1 MKRVTIIGN
10 GKVGGALAARLRNK
24 NIEVRLVGSDVWMDW
39 LASGEAIGDAIVV
52 ALKDQHMQAAI
63 DKIAGYRAHDFTKV
77 LAIHVNGS
85 HGKDVLTSWKTDGA
99 QIAAAHPFQ
108 TFSDQDPSAL
118 DGIGWGVDC
127 DDATWPAVKAFVEL
141 TGGRPARLK
150 KTSDIDKRR
159 YHAAA
164 VAASNFTYAAYELA
178 RRLADDVGIDAE
190 HFLVPIMKRT
200 LENATD
206 AMHDEEPFA
215 VTGPLVRG
223 DVDGVRKQ
231 LAAMPDD
238 LKPLYRSLSFA
249 LLDVVGKGLD
259 ADTLSQLRGELS

>member
-63 DKIAGYRAHDFTKV
+63 DKIAGYRAHDFSKV

-127 DDATWPAVKAFVEL
+127 DDAAWPAVKAFVEL
-141 TGGRPARLK
+141 TGGRPAR
-150 KTSDIDKRR
+150 T
-159 YHAAA
+159 A
-164 VAASNFTYAAYELA
+164 
-178 RRLADDVGIDAE
+178 
-190 HFLVPIMKRT
+190 
-200 LENATD
+200 
-206 AMHDEEPFA
+206 
-215 VTGPLVRG
+215 GPH
-223 DVDGVRKQ
+223 
-231 LAAMPDD
+231 
-238 LKPLYRSLSFA
+238 
-249 LLDVVGKGLD
+249 
-259 ADTLSQLRGELS
+259 

>member
-1 MKRVTIIGN
+1 MKRVTIVGN

-24 NIEVRLVGSDVWMDW
+24 DIEVRVINRDGYMEW
-39 LASGEAIGDAIVV
+39 LQSGEPVGDALILAV
-52 ALKDQHMQAAI
+52 KDKDMQSVI
-63 DKIAGYRAHDFTKV
+63 DKIAGYRAHDFSGV
-77 LAIHVNGS
+77 LAFHVNGS
-85 HGKDVLTSWKTDGA
+85 HGKDVLTSWMTDGA
-99 QIAAAHPFQ
+99 HIAAAHPFQ

-118 DGIGWGVDC
+118 DAIGWGVDAE
-127 DDATWPAVKAFVEL
+127 DEAWPAVKAFIEL

-200 LENATD
+200 LENAAD

-223 DVDGVRKQ
+223 DIEGVRKQ
-231 LAAMPDD
+231 LAAMPDE

-249 LLDVVGKGLD
+249 LLDVVGKEMD
-259 ADTLSQLRGELS
+259 AETLSQLRGELS